1 MKKMTNFL
9 PLVEQFHSLQG
20 EGYHA
25 GKSAFFIRLAGCK
38 VGCSWCDTKHSWDEK
53 KYPSISIEKIID
65 HIIIARDKGASF
77 CVITGGEPLQHNL
90 DNLCNAIKQIRIG
103 EKQNSMKIHIET
115 SGVNSLSG
123 RYDWITLSPK
133 RHSPPRNYFLK
144 NCDEIKI
151 IINEVA
157 DIKFAI
163 QIKKEIFK
171 QCQISKVEDSL
182 KKEDKIFYLQP
193 AWNNKDGFSLAI
205 DFVKNNPD
213 WKLSLQ
219 THKYLKIN

>member
-1 MKKMTNFL
+1 MTNFL

-38 VGCSWCDTKHSWDEK
+38 VGCSWCDTKYSWDEK
-53 KYPSISIEKIID
+53 KHPSISIEKIIN
-65 HIIIARDKGASF
+65 HIKIAGEKGASF

-90 DNLCNAIKQIRIG
+90 DNFCKAIKQIAIG

-115 SGVNSLSG
+115 SGVNSISG
-123 RYDWITLSPK
+123 TYDWITLSPK
-133 RHSPPRNYFLK
+133 RHSPPKKYFLK
-144 NCDEIKI
+144 NFNEIKI
-151 IINEVA
+151 IINELE

-163 QIKKEIFK
+163 QIKKEILK
-171 QCQISKVEDSL
+171 IEDSL
-182 KKEDKIFYLQP
+182 KKKDKIYYLQP
-193 AWNNKDGFSLAI
+193 AWNNENGFSLAI

-219 THKYLKIN
+219 THKYLKIK